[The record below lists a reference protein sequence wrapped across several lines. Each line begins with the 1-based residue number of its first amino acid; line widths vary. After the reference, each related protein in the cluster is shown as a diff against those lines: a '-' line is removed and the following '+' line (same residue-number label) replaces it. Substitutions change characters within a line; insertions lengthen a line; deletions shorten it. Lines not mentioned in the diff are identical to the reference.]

1 MPARI
6 IETNES
12 PLNPIDVDGITVD
25 LIENAL
31 KNARE
36 EMDALVSRTALSPGI
51 REQGDCFPMIANREG
66 KMVVGQFGSFI
77 HGFTEAYDEEIE
89 EVEIED
95 TESDEDLE
103 VIEEEEET
111 TDEIFMVVEDMP
123 RFEGCTDETC
133 TQTKIMQFIARKTK
147 YPPIAK
153 ENNITGRVFVS
164 FVVDKSGK
172 VTNVKI
178 LRGVDKYLDAEAVR
192 VVTSLPKFKP
202 GKQRGKSV
210 KVQYNVPISFKLN

>member
-12 PLNPIDVDGITVD
+12 PLNPIEVDGITVD

-77 HGFTEAYDEEIE
+77 HGFT
-89 EVEIED
+89 
-95 TESDEDLE
+95 DLMMRRLKR
-103 VIEEEEET
+103 VILFLPMILICVMQRFH
-111 TDEIFMVVEDMP
+111 IFQIGW
-123 RFEGCTDETC
+123 F
-133 TQTKIMQFIARKTK
+133 
-147 YPPIAK
+147 
-153 ENNITGRVFVS
+153 
-164 FVVDKSGK
+164 
-172 VTNVKI
+172 
-178 LRGVDKYLDAEAVR
+178 
-192 VVTSLPKFKP
+192 
-202 GKQRGKSV
+202 
-210 KVQYNVPISFKLN
+210 